1 MPQLFFFRKF
11 YQRYFCVGSTR
22 DIIIIII
29 IIIINI
35 IYMNV
40 EEIYILPRFIKKL
53 VYHEKYVHR
62 IRVALGLYVEVP
74 VVFVFCL
81 TRVNSHF

>member
-1 MPQLFFFRKF
+1 
-11 YQRYFCVGSTR
+11 
-22 DIIIIII
+22 
-29 IIIINI
+29 
-35 IYMNV
+35 MNV